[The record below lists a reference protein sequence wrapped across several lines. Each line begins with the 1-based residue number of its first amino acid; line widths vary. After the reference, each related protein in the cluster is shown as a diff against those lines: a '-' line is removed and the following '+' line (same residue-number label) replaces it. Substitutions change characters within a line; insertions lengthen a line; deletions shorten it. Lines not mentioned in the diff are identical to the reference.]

1 MKEDI
6 IKIRSPGR
14 VNLIGEHTD
23 YTGGYVMPMA
33 VDLYTVVEGKKN
45 DIVDV
50 HSGAFDER
58 KRFKPD
64 DLTKSGGWLDHVKGV
79 YSVLKEE
86 GYDIGGMKANI
97 RGDLPIGSGL
107 SASASFELGVMFLLD
122 DLYKLDL
129 SREKMA
135 LLCQRVENEYVGVS
149 CGIMDQFAI
158 SLSKKDHVL
167 HLDTGSLEYEH
178 VKFPEQLK
186 VVVFHTGVQ
195 RELKSSEYNQ
205 RRSKVEEALDSLG
218 KENSKDLDPKS
229 IKSLPSLQRKRLG
242 YIMRENRRVVQ
253 TKEALRSGDLEKV
266 GDILIEAHRDISEN
280 YEASC
285 EELDFIVEKAV
296 EHGALGARLTGAGWG
311 GSVIALVRDK
321 DLNLF
326 AEHVFRDYKEKF
338 SYPNADHFFVEPTDG
353 VGKDVS

>member
-1 MKEDI
+1 M

-50 HSGAFDER
+50 YSSAFDER

-64 DLTKSGGWLDHVKGV
+64 DLTKCGGWLDHVKGV
-79 YSVLKEE
+79 YSVLRKE
-86 GYDIGGMKANI
+86 GYEVGGIKAKI

-122 DLYKLDL
+122 DLYNLEL
-129 SREKMA
+129 SREEMA
-135 LLCQRVENEYVGVS
+135 LLCQGVENDYVGVS

-167 HLDTGSLEYEH
+167 HLDTGSLEYEY
-178 VKFPEQLK
+178 VKFPENLIA
-186 VVVFHTGVQ
+186 VVFHTGVE

-218 KENSKDLDPKS
+218 EEDSKNIDPS
-229 IKSLPSLQRKRLG
+229 SLKCLPRIQRKRLG
-242 YIMRENRRVVQ
+242 YIMRENDRVVK

-266 GDILIEAHRDISEN
+266 GEILTKAHRDISKN

-311 GSVIALVRDK
+311 GSVIALLRDK
-321 DLNLF
+321 DVELF
-326 AEHVFRDYKEKF
+326 AEDVFQDYKEKF
-338 SYPNADHFFVEPTDG
+338 SYPGADYFLVEPTDG
-353 VGKDVS
+353 VEKDVS